1 MDPFALLLA
10 LLLGLKHSMDADHIA
25 AVATYATRS
34 SSSRSAL
41 MLGLHWAAGHI
52 LTAAAL
58 TLLLFH
64 FRDLALGT
72 VLGSGELLV
81 GILLVALGAF
91 ALRDVRPGHVHR
103 HAHGGRVHAHRHV
116 HGDGHAHRHLLG
128 IGIIHGLASNDELLI
143 LLTLTVGL
151 SSLEGVLAGLAFFSA
166 GVLAGMA
173 AFAALLSVPAVRGGW
188 KVRTALVAGSGVAS
202 IGYGLL
208 ILAGAV

>member
-34 SSSRSAL
+34 PSSRGAL
-41 MLGLHWAAGHI
+41 ALGAHWALGHI

-64 FRDLALGT
+64 FKDLALPW
-72 VLGSGELLV
+72 LGEGDLLV
-81 GILLVALGAF
+81 GGLLILLGAF
-91 ALRDVRPGHVHR
+91 ALRDIRPGHVHR
-103 HAHGGRVHAHRHV
+103 HAHGGRLHAHRHV

-128 IGIIHGLASNDELLI
+128 IGILHGLASNDELLI

-151 SSLEGVLAGLAFFSA
+151 ASLEGVLAGLAFFSA

-188 KVRTALVAGSGVAS
+188 KVRTALVAVSGAAS
-202 IGYGLL
+202 IGYGLA
-208 ILAGAV
+208 ILAGAG